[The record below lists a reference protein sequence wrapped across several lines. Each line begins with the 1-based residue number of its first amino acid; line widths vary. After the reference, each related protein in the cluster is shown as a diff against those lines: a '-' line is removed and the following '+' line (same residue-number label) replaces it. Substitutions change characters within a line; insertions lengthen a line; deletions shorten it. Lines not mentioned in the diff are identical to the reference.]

1 MLEAFAKIYRERSG
15 RQLVEVA
22 HMEIAEPS
30 IPMALERCVERGAQD
45 KRLFLEDQEPF
56 ARRPE
61 RRQARL

>member
-1 MLEAFAKIYRERSG
+1 MVSSTLGCA
-15 RQLVEVA
+15 L
-22 HMEIAEPS
+22 PS
-30 IPMALERCVERGAQD
+30 SCYGKFPEKRVLHRYFGVFYGFLERGAQD